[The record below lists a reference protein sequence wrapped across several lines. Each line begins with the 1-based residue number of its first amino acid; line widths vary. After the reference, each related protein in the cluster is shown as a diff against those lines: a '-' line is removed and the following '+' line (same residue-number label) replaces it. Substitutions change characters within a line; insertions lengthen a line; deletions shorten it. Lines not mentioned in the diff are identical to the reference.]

1 MGKCQ
6 SDLSKIEELAEKI
19 GNKLGEKLFGKDAS
33 SSRKADILKIIN
45 TLNKVVLPSVIDGL
59 SDWQEKENF
68 LKATDQT
75 INSLVGDYKSSC
87 IWGKKVTEPIS
98 LSQIFYDNSS
108 YTTVGMLSGGI
119 QINDSKLTDKPFLD
133 EIKGRLQIEARSSIT
148 HGKSRQ

>member
-1 MGKCQ
+1 MQ
-6 SDLSKIEELAEKI
+6 E
-19 GNKLGEKLFGKDAS
+19 LGEKLFGEDAS
-33 SSRKADILKIIN
+33 SSRKSDILKIIN
-45 TLNKVVLPSVIDGL
+45 TLNKVVLPSVIDALG
-59 SDWQEKENF
+59 DEKEKF

-75 INSLVGDYKSSC
+75 INSLVGDCKPSG

-148 HGKSRQ
+148 HAKGRQ